1 MILMD
6 IVTYTQ
12 TNNNVNVMMFNLTQE
27 EIETLDQHE
36 YSLFLAYGDTLTDQT
51 TVSIG
56 EGSHQLWEDEA
67 SRLIEEA
74 RGEILCLGK
83 RVRSQFNSYGT
94 TFSDQRDRIN
104 QEKAT

>member
-1 MILMD
+1 MV

-36 YSLFLAYGDTLTDQT
+36 YSLFLAYGDPLTDQT

-67 SRLIEEA
+67 TRLIEETG
-74 RGEILCLGK
+74 GEILRLGK
-83 RVRSQFNSYGT
+83 RVRGQLNSYSPS
-94 TFSDQRDRIN
+94 FSDQRDRIN
-104 QEKAT
+104 PEKAA

>member
-1 MILMD
+1 MV

-67 SRLIEEA
+67 TRLIEEA
-74 RGEILCLGK
+74 GGEILCLGK

>member
-1 MILMD
+1 MV

-36 YSLFLAYGDTLTDQT
+36 YSLFLAYGDTFTDQT

-104 QEKAT
+104 QEKTA

>member
-1 MILMD
+1 M
-6 IVTYTQ
+6 YE
-12 TNNNVNVMMFNLTQE
+12 LTQE

-67 SRLIEEA
+67 TRLIEEA
-74 RGEILCLGK
+74 RGEILRFGK
-83 RVRSQFNSYGT
+83 HLRSQFNSYGT
-94 TFSDQRDRIN
+94 SFSDQRDRIN
-104 QEKAT
+104 TEKTT

>member
-1 MILMD
+1 MA
-6 IVTYTQ
+6 IVTYIHM
-12 TNNNVNVMMFNLTQE
+12 NNNANAMMFELSQE
-27 EIETLDQHE
+27 DIETLDQHE
-36 YSLFLAYGDTLTDQT
+36 YSLFLAYGDTFTDSAT
-51 TVSIG
+51 ISTG

-67 SRLIEEA
+67 TRLIEEA

-104 QEKAT
+104 QEKTA

>member
-1 MILMD
+1 
-6 IVTYTQ
+6 
-12 TNNNVNVMMFNLTQE
+12 MMFNLTQE

-67 SRLIEEA
+67 TRLIEEA
-74 RGEILCLGK
+74 GGEILCLGK

>member
-1 MILMD
+1 MV

-67 SRLIEEA
+67 TRLIEETG
-74 RGEILCLGK
+74 GEILRLGK
-83 RVRSQFNSYGT
+83 RVRGQLNSYSPS
-94 TFSDQRDRIN
+94 FSDQRDRIN